1 MDSDSSDSG
10 ISDGYDS
17 DNDGRFGAG
26 FVFPYNGSSRYVFE
40 REFAK
45 TLRNEW
51 LVFSKT
57 KTPSFCTIY
66 DHQVGDNRFTFIID
80 HTLATL
86 RFVDCYVG
94 GAFEYMNFYYEDWKV
109 INDQFQKLNTSL
121 DSGEESYDYDYI
133 TYILSRFGTHFGVF
147 VVEEGSAILSTLKSN
162 NCGPL

>member
-17 DNDGRFGAG
+17 DNDGRFGEA

-51 LVFSKT
+51 LIFSKT
-57 KTPSFCTIY
+57 ETPFYTIY
-66 DHQVGDNRFTFIID
+66 KHQVGDNKFKIIISQ
-80 HTLATL
+80 TLATL

-94 GAFEYMNFYYEDWKV
+94 GAFEYMNFYYEDWK
-109 INDQFQKLNTSL
+109 ILNEQFQKLYTSL
-121 DSGEESYDYDYI
+121 DSGEESYDYAYI
-133 TYILSRFGTHFGVF
+133 TYILSRLGPHFGVF

-162 NCGPL
+162 TAVT